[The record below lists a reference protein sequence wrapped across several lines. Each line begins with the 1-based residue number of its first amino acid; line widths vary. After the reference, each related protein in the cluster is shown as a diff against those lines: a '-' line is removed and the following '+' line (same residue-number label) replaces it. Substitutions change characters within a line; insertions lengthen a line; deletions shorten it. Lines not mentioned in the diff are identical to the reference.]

1 MPRLKNSLTEG
12 GIHWLTF
19 GIREWIQTTKSSF
32 RCPMLAL
39 PQKLACPCINV
50 LGGTDALTKNKL
62 CKRIINV
69 QSGTSYERR
78 NGDVKHSIRSLGR
91 KNDAF
96 STVNCSLE
104 KSRREEKELAD
115 DVKL

>member
-1 MPRLKNSLTEG
+1 
-12 GIHWLTF
+12 
-19 GIREWIQTTKSSF
+19 
-32 RCPMLAL
+32 
-39 PQKLACPCINV
+39 

-62 CKRIINV
+62 CKTIINV

-91 KNDAF
+91 KDDAL

-104 KSRREEKELAD
+104 KTRREEKKLAN